1 MPNGVGAARRIP
13 TPNAGVGRIFH
24 LDDATLRDARDAADP
39 ISRDDVAADV
49 DDRAPGDD
57 GVGDGDGDG
66 DGDGGGGDLRKI
78 STAPKIAA
86 PNANGVFARVRAGR
100 W

>member
-1 MPNGVGAARRIP
+1 MECRTASARR
-13 TPNAGVGRIFH
+13 VGFQHQTWVLAVSYLPPRR
-24 LDDATLRDARDAADP
+24 RDTARRDAADP

-57 GVGDGDGDG
+57 GVGDGDGDV
-66 DGDGGGGDLRKI
+66 GGGDLRKI